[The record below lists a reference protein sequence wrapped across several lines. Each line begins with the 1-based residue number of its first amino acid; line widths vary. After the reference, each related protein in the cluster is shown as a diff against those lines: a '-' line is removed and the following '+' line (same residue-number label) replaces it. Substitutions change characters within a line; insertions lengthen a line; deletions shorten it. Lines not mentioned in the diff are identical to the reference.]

1 METCPYS
8 LQLSA
13 YHDGE
18 LSEAQR
24 RQVEQHL
31 DSHCPACA
39 VELQQWQRLSSL
51 LALAPALRL
60 PVAAREELYKLA
72 PVVREA
78 GFIRL
83 AEWTTALAASVLVAV
98 SAWMVVGHKAATPTP
113 QLAPTQVA
121 DNTTWVQVFKNPNQN
136 LDTVADAG
144 SEAQFS
150 DWVVNNLE
158 Q

>member
-1 METCPYS
+1 MDTCPYS

-31 DSHCPACA
+31 ESACPACA
-39 VELQQWQRLSSL
+39 AELQQWQRLSSL
-51 LALAPALRL
+51 LASAPALRL

-83 AEWTTALAASVLVAV
+83 AEWTTALAASVMIAA
-98 SAWMVVGHKAATPTP
+98 SAWLVVGHKAVAPTSVT
-113 QLAPTQVA
+113 APTQVA
-121 DNTTWVQVFKNPNQN
+121 DNSWVPIFKNPNQN

-150 DWVVNNLE
+150 DWVVTNLE